1 MKRYVNRVA
10 IIGTGFVGSSYAY
23 ALVNQAIAEEVVL
36 IDMNREKAEGE
47 AMDLNHGKL
56 YSSSPTKVW
65 AGDYSDCK
73 DADIV
78 CITAGVSQSEEVT
91 RFTVVEKNTK
101 IVKTIVEQVMNSG
114 FNGIFLIASNP
125 VDIITYATWK
135 FSGLPKERVIGSG
148 TMLDTARYLFM
159 LGEYFNIDSRN
170 INGYII
176 GEHGDSQLPALST
189 ATIGG
194 RSIIDIVNADS
205 KYSIEDLKQI
215 AVDVRDAAIHVGDR
229 KGATYYGIGM
239 CLARLTKAIFKNENV
254 ILPVSAYLDGEYGF
268 NDVYVGVP
276 AVINRQ
282 GLKNIVELNLNEDE
296 KEKLNASVSIL
307 KNTME
312 PVINSLIA
320 EKQVK

>member
-1 MKRYVNRVA
+1 MKRNVNRVA

-23 ALVNQAIAEEVVL
+23 ALVNQAIVEEVVL

-56 YSSSPTKVW
+56 YSHSPTQVW
-65 AGDYSDCK
+65 QGEYSDCK

-91 RFTVVEKNTK
+91 RLTVVEKNTK
-101 IVKTIVEQVMNSG
+101 IVKAIVEQVMNSG

-159 LGEYFNIDSRN
+159 LGEYFNVDSRN

-176 GEHGDSQLPALST
+176 GEHGDSQIAALST

-194 RSIIDIVNADS
+194 KSIIDIVNS
-205 KYSIEDLKQI
+205 NRKYSIEDLEEI
-215 AVDVRDAAIHVGDR
+215 AVNVRDAANHVAIR

-282 GLKNIVELNLNEDE
+282 GLRNIVEMNLNMDE
-296 KEKLNASVSIL
+296 KEKLTTSVTIL

-312 PVINSLIA
+312 PVIDSLITL
-320 EKQVK
+320 K